1 MKKHIFSLSLIL
13 INLLVWVMAYPHISD
28 QVPIHWSS
36 SGEVDR
42 YASKMEAMLT
52 AMGLLVVVYILM
64 AVTPK
69 VDPRKKNYRM
79 FSKTYDILINAMMVL
94 FSLINILMVLSGMG
108 YDLPTSS
115 IVPVLVGALLIIIG
129 NYLPRVR
136 PNFFMGIKNPWT
148 LSSDAIWKK
157 THRFGAKVFTIA
169 GIFIAADG
177 LFTIGE
183 NVILPIILLTVIA
196 PYVYSYMLFRK
207 ENGMNG

>member
-1 MKKHIFSLSLIL
+1 
-13 INLLVWVMAYPHISD
+13 
-28 QVPIHWSS
+28 
-36 SGEVDR
+36 
-42 YASKMEAMLT
+42 
-52 AMGLLVVVYILM
+52 
-64 AVTPK
+64 
-69 VDPRKKNYRM
+69 M

>member
-13 INLLVWVMAYPHISD
+13 INLLVWVIAYPHISD